1 MSKARILLA
10 EDDASLGFIIKDN
23 LELASY
29 HVELCE
35 DGISAWKA
43 FTAGSFDLCILDVM
57 LPGKDGFSIAADIR
71 RQNEQV
77 PILFLTAR
85 AMKDDRITGFKTGG
99 DDYITKPF
107 SIEELLLRIEV
118 FLKRSKS
125 VVNTRPVYSLG
136 AFVLDHNNLTLS
148 IGDEE
153 IVLTQKEGDIL
164 MMFCQ
169 NVGIVLKREDILNKI
184 WGDDDYFTG
193 RSLDV
198 FISRIRKY
206 LKQDTNIEIINQHGI
221 GFKLVI
227 KS

>member
-29 HVELCE
+29 HVDLYE

-43 FTAGSFDLCILDVM
+43 FTNSNFDLCVLDVM

-71 RQNEQV
+71 KQNEQV

-118 FLKRSKS
+118 FLKRSKAIIS
-125 VVNTRPVYSLG
+125 DRPVFQLG
-136 AFVLDHNNLTLS
+136 DFVLDHNNLTLKV
-148 IGDEE
+148 GNDE

-164 MMFCQ
+164 KMFCQ
-169 NVGIVLKREDILNKI
+169 NTGLVLKREDILNKI

-206 LKQDTNIEIINQHGI
+206 LKPDPSIEIINQHGI
-221 GFKLVI
+221 GFKLIV
-227 KS
+227 KA